1 MGQKRT
7 SEGECRGRLSEI
19 WAGGITLGLTYCE
32 VFRTDF
38 TVHALGLVCSHPSK
52 GGVRI
57 FRLQNWCGG
66 IPRVS

>member
-7 SEGECRGRLSEI
+7 REGECRGILSEI

-32 VFRTDF
+32 GFGTDF
-38 TVHALGLVCSHPSK
+38 TVCMHCLVCSHPSK

-66 IPRVS
+66 IPRAS